1 MKLLFLY
8 PKQLHTS
15 LNNEVKEKNMQRLM
29 ERVNERISK
38 GILDMDAWFEDLI
51 ILEETLTKWL
61 NEKGYDATIAMNDRV
76 SLSDHDTDT
85 RLNYAEQLLQTIQTD
100 KEKGLIQGVHR
111 AKSKMEKI
119 LEYYNIGHI
128 KEFHLKHTG
137 LYIEL
142 YLGFMPYSMMDD
154 KKETKRL
161 KSEKQL
167 DIIKQYG
174 FDIGKKKHRNNDVGF
189 RNTDQNKE
197 LFVDLLAS
205 FGISCLEFHSSESE
219 LLKVSGKIDLEKLY
233 AYVIPNL
240 KIAIDEET
248 EKKNKLIFLDK
259 RIKELYHSIATTNS
273 MPNMIQTCGYLAEHY
288 LVDIYKTLG
297 FNTPLCQKVEN
308 YHKEERLKNQ
318 RIREIEEKIGET
330 LSGTELIKLGKLFI
344 ARMGHKGLKELG
356 FDISH
361 ETSCIDSYGINLCFR
376 AVSIDHMMYSFDIYE
391 RIAEENDKEG
401 EDVEEKTVKFIERTF
416 DLIEPFREERYIAY
430 TEKNVNYIM
439 DWVNTN
445 FHTTVESLEVGNKR
459 NLLYIKSFSVRL
471 DSLELV

>member
-38 GILDMDAWFEDLI
+38 GILDRDAWFEDLI

-471 DSLELV
+471 DSLGFI

>member
-1 MKLLFLY
+1 
-8 PKQLHTS
+8 
-15 LNNEVKEKNMQRLM
+15 MQRLM

-38 GILDMDAWFEDLI
+38 GILDRDAWFEDLI

-471 DSLELV
+471 DSLGFI